1 MSKYRIPSSNSKYY
15 IPKEDYLTAVHY
27 ALRYPLWV
35 AMIQDARDTS
45 TAIRYDKDKVQTSPS
60 ADMIPNAAIRSTE
73 LIDKVNL
80 IDSIINLCTDDMQY
94 FLRLGVCY
102 GLTFN
107 QLKGQGMPCERD
119 KYYLMR
125 KMFYYNLSQKI

>member
-80 IDSIINLCTDDMQY
+80 IDSIINLCTNDMQY

>member
-1 MSKYRIPSSNSKYY
+1 MSKYRTPSSNSKYF

-80 IDSIINLCTDDMQY
+80 IDSIINLCTNDMQY